1 MSSQVIVFLI
11 DWKESPVEER
21 FVILKGLPFEIFL
34 NKP

>member
-11 DWKESPVEER
+11 DWKAITVEER
-21 FVILKGLPFEIFL
+21 FVILKGLPFGIIL